1 VLRKGGATMS
11 KAKSKSTAAKE
22 VISKTSTIVKEVP
35 VSPEQR
41 YQMISEAAY
50 FRAEKRGFVSGDV
63 ADWLEAEAEIHRLL
77 QQSSEPAKDEM
88 TTKQAFQ
95 QKLEAQLKEWDL
107 KLAAL
112 TAKTQGAK
120 AKIRSRIE
128 SEIEVLSTKRAAAQ
142 TTLRELRERTE
153 GAWEDLKT
161 VAEKT
166 WEEMHEALDR
176 VVSRFK

>member
-1 VLRKGGATMS
+1 MS
-11 KAKSKSTAAKE
+11 KVKSKSTAAKKA
-22 VISKTSTIVKEVP
+22 ISKISTTGKKAP

-41 YQMISEAAY
+41 YHMIAEAAY
-50 FRAEKRGFVSGDV
+50 FRAEKRGFVGGDV
-63 ADWLEAEAEIHRLL
+63 AQDWREAEAEIHRLL

-107 KLAAL
+107 KLAEL
-112 TAKTQGAK
+112 IAKTQGAK
-120 AKIRSRIE
+120 AKIRAKIE
-128 SEIEVLSTKRAAAQ
+128 SEIADLSSKRGVAQ

-161 VAEKT
+161 GAEKT
-166 WEEMHEALDR
+166 WKEMYEALDR